1 MLGLKFRR
9 AAAASAAALFM
20 ATATV
25 ALPGAASAA
34 QAAPAG
40 LAAPSATDGPC
51 WGHSCIG
58 KSPLVGS
65 NSQRDCM
72 KGIANPY
79 QGGYIDAAYDVVT
92 IPTEY
97 TGGGLTLRYSP
108 LCAANWARYTGPKM
122 QTGFT
127 YWVETKDQNASE
139 RADSYNGSGYTT
151 MVDGT
156 LLARVCWVDSGQY
169 GQCSTWN

>member
-1 MLGLKFRR
+1 MLRLKFRR

-20 ATATV
+20 ATAAI

-40 LAAPSATDGPC
+40 LAAPSATAGPC

-58 KSPLVGS
+58 KSPLWGS
-65 NSQRDCM
+65 NSQRDCV

-79 QGGYIDAAYDVVT
+79 QGGYVDAAYDVVT
-92 IPTEY
+92 IPTDMSSV
-97 TGGGLTLRYSP
+97 TLRYSP
-108 LCAANWARYTGPKM
+108 LCAANWARWNGPQM
-122 QTGFT
+122 EGDT
-127 YWVETKDQNASE
+127 YWVETSDYNLSSTG
-139 RADSYNGSGYTT
+139 DSYKLPNYTT

-156 LLARVCWVDSGQY
+156 LLARVCWHDAAGQV
-169 GQCSTWN
+169 GNCSTWN